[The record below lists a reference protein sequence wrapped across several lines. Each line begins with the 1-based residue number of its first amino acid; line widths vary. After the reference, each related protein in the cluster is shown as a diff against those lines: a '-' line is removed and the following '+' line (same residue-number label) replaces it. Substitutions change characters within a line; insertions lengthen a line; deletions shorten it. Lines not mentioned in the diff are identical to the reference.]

1 MRKITFLI
9 SILFIFTSSTAF
21 AQKPIKVA
29 VFSWSIKAYI
39 NAAVE
44 NGIIKKDEQLL
55 KRVLAEIEATI
66 KSKDGFTLS
75 SKRIGETD
83 EDAKKFFFPD
93 WGVIPTVPFPA
104 KKEIYDADLI
114 VLIQSPEKDEDKYT
128 EVAIIAVETGKNAV
142 SLIEDA
148 KINNENVSSTIAKR
162 VSKGLDFAKDLLIL
176 KADELSN
183 PEMSVVRYGFT
194 SLNNNKMFIDVDYD
208 GEHKVVQIVT
218 LVPSEMKLD
227 GDIIYELS
235 TDRQAKILITFSIKN
250 NKVKNAHI
258 DTNFRPTGNNGEDK
272 FFIKSDKGFPIKITF
287 TWEGQNIKNVKISP
301 KDNPFPLEP
310 INF

>member
-1 MRKITFLI
+1 MVFLAG
-9 SILFIFTSSTAF
+9 ILFLLGSSTAF

-29 VFSWSIKAYI
+29 ILSWSINSYI

-44 NGIIKKDEQLL
+44 NGVIKKDEQIL
-55 KRVLAEIEATI
+55 KRVLAEIENTI
-66 KSKDGFTLS
+66 KSKDGFILS

-83 EDAKKFFFPD
+83 EDAKKFLFPN
-93 WGVIPTVPFPA
+93 GGIIPSVPFPA
-104 KKEIYDADLI
+104 KKEVYDADLI
-114 VLIQSPEKDEDKYT
+114 ILIQSPEKDEDKYT
-128 EVAIIAVETGKNAV
+128 EIAIIAVETGKDAV

-148 KINNENVSSTIAKR
+148 KINNENVSSTIAER
-162 VSKGLDFAKDLLIL
+162 VSKGLDLAKDLLGI

-194 SLNNNKMFIDVDYD
+194 SLNNKKMFIDVDYD
-208 GEHKVVQIVT
+208 GEHKVVQNVV
-218 LVPSEMKLD
+218 LVPSEMKVD

-235 TDRQAKILITFSIKN
+235 TDRQAKILITFSIKGS
-250 NKVKNAHI
+250 KVKNTHI
-258 DTNFRPTGNNGEDK
+258 DTDFRPTSNNEDI
-272 FFIKSDKGFPIKITF
+272 FFVKSDKGFPIKITF
-287 TWEGQNIKNVKISP
+287 AWEGQNIKNVNISP